1 MRRYLLFSLVF
12 LCYIKSNAQIVE
24 KPVFDRTDT
33 PAFRVEKVEMTS
45 DTTFIYCSYSANAN
59 SWANISN
66 NMYLISYPSKK
77 KYKILSSSGLPYA
90 PDKRVFPYSES
101 CQVLLCFP
109 SIKGANSFDLIENID
124 EKAFNV
130 FGVSLVEQIGKN
142 YHERDFARFYN
153 MSSFYETSGD
163 TLKAIQFKKE
173 EIEAA
178 KYLFGIQ
185 SDVTFFSFVDFC
197 VLLDKYGF
205 TRETLNQLKFLSKLK
220 AAEWVGKSLEFIVS
234 KRLISSDNFFL
245 ADYYDKVVKTI
256 HEAIPLYERLHIVD
270 NAYALILRYNA
281 DYNSIDDE
289 ERFVLEQKR
298 CLDIRRQLGDQKSFL
313 EDLFLLYI
321 SKSNANL
328 YVKRLGLVDKEIDTL
343 PKFVDKQSLDYAYF
357 LSFVAPMY
365 RMTNNPRKSISALNE
380 ILKVFGKNN
389 YGNAIKIAEVQ
400 EEKLKCLIELEM
412 WDEAIK
418 FGEKARTF
426 CDSMH
431 VKNESYTEIL
441 FSLAKSYSNKYD
453 YEKAIP
459 IMTDLVNIH
468 KETGD
473 WFRLT
478 SSLYH
483 IGNYFKNMGKF
494 NEAKTYLEKSL
505 DIINS
510 HDKAEEYLEKEILQT
525 PKAYSDSNSV
535 LKRYKDLNDMILN
548 HKATI
553 YASLGFVSSKENNY
567 AYAIECEL
575 KAGELMKRFLDGY
588 TEENVI
594 ERNGFIVFAAHLL
607 SLSNYYAWNRD
618 YDNSIKCAKESIEFF
633 KKGGH
638 PDYNEAYY
646 ELAKCNVFINLD
658 SALYYANKAYE
669 ISNLYENTEGKQSSL
684 TLLAFIYKFKKE
696 YNQAEEFLSRV
707 LSNMQNTIKAEMTSM
722 TNEQKQ
728 RFWNQIGFYFLSYR
742 DIVSKCDRSG
752 NLISKLLNYTIFSK
766 GLLLETDLKN
776 AEQAY
781 YRMGIV
787 WSDIQKKL
795 TNDDIVIDF
804 ITTQDDSDN
813 RIYHALVIDNRC
825 EYPNMITLFKE
836 SDLEKLSHINT
847 TTDLEQLGNY
857 IWKPILDQYEQV
869 ENIYFSPDG
878 ILHKLPIEFCY
889 VAGISEMMEQYNMY
903 RLSSIKEILFP
914 NSVKPNTTA
923 VLYGGLDYDMLTKES
938 MNDNDGKEY
947 SLFRSINDRG
957 GFEPL
962 LSTLEEVDEISNLLA
977 GQKVSTSLYTGKD
990 GTEETFVNLS
1000 GKDVNILHL
1009 STHGMYVGPNSLKQK
1024 KLENNFNFLELIT
1037 NEKDPVKEDV
1047 VLTHSFLVMSGGNK
1061 HTQRE
1066 IIGTG
1071 ESDGILT
1078 ASEISY
1084 VDLSKVDIVV
1094 LSACES
1100 GLGDLE
1106 NDGIYGL
1113 QRGFKKAGVKTILM
1127 SLDKVDDEATK
1138 ILMVEFYRNLMIGK
1152 TKQQSLHN
1160 AQQYLRKVE
1169 NGKYDNPK
1177 YWASFIMLDGLN

>member
-1 MRRYLLFSLVF
+1 MRRYLLFNLVL
-12 LCYIKSNAQIVE
+12 LCCIKSNAQIVE
-24 KPVFDRTDT
+24 KPVFDRMDT

-45 DTTFIYCSYSANAN
+45 DTTFIYCSYFANAN

-66 NMYLISYPSKK
+66 DMYLISYPSKK

-142 YHERDFARFYN
+142 YHERDFARLYN

-185 SDVTFFSFVDFC
+185 SDVTFFSFVDLC

-205 TRETLNQLKFLSKLK
+205 TRETLNLLKFLSKLK
-220 AAEWVGKSLEFIVS
+220 ADAWAGKSLEFIVP
-234 KRLISSDNFFL
+234 KRLTSDNFFL
-245 ADYYDKVVKTI
+245 AEYYDKVIKTI
-256 HEAIPLYERLHIVD
+256 HEALPLYERLHIID
-270 NAYALILRYNA
+270 NSYALILRYNA
-281 DYNSIDDE
+281 YYNTIDDE

-298 CLDIRRQLGDQKSFL
+298 CLDIRRQLGDQNSFL
-313 EDLFLLYI
+313 EDLFLLFI

-328 YVKRLGLVDKEIDTL
+328 YVKRLGLVDKEIDAL

-365 RMTNNPRKSISALNE
+365 RMTNNPQKSISVLNE

-389 YGNAIKIAEVQ
+389 YGNTIKISEVQ

-412 WDEAIK
+412 WDEALE
-418 FGEKARTF
+418 FGEKARIF

-431 VKNESYTEIL
+431 VKNESYTKIL
-441 FSLAKSYSNKYD
+441 FGLANSYSNKYD

-459 IMTDLVNIH
+459 IMMDLVSIQ
-468 KETGD
+468 KENED
-473 WFRLT
+473 WFGVT
-478 SSLYH
+478 SSLCH
-483 IGNYFKNMGKF
+483 IGNYYKDMGKIS
-494 NEAKTYLEKSL
+494 EAKTYLEKSL

-525 PKAYSDSNSV
+525 PEAYSDSNFV
-535 LKRYKDLNDMILN
+535 LKRYKDLNDMIMN
-548 HKATI
+548 HKAAI
-553 YASLGFVSSKENNY
+553 YASLGFVSSREDNY

-575 KAGELMKRFLDGY
+575 KAGELMKKNLDGY
-588 TEENVI
+588 TEDNLIDRKDFVI
-594 ERNGFIVFAAHLL
+594 FAAHLL
-607 SLSNYYAWNRD
+607 SLSSYYAWNGE
-618 YDNSIKCAKESIEFF
+618 YDNSIKCTKESIEFF

-638 PDYNEAYY
+638 SDYNTAYCQ
-646 ELAKCNVFINLD
+646 LAKCNIFIDLD

-669 ISNLYENTEGKQSSL
+669 ISNLYENTKGIQNSL
-684 TLLAFIYKFKKE
+684 TLLAFIYKLKKD

-707 LSNMQNTIKAEMTSM
+707 LSNMQNTIKSEMTIM

-742 DIVSKCDRSG
+742 DIVSKCDWSG

-781 YRMGIV
+781 CRMGIV
-787 WSDIQKKL
+787 WTDIQKKMS
-795 TNDDIVIDF
+795 NNDIVIDF
-804 ITTQDDSDN
+804 ITTQDDSDT
-813 RIYHALVIDNRC
+813 RTYHALVIDNRC

-836 SDLEKLSHINT
+836 SDLEKLSHIDT
-847 TTDLEQLGNY
+847 KFDLEQLGNY

-889 VAGISEMMEQYNMY
+889 VAGIGDMMEQYNMY
-903 RLSSIKEILFP
+903 RLSSIKEILFQ
-914 NSVKPNTTA
+914 NSVKPNTNA
-923 VLYGGLDYDMLTKES
+923 VLYGGLDYDMLAKES
-938 MNDNDGKEY
+938 MNDNEGKEY

-962 LSTLEEVDEISNLLA
+962 SSTLDEVDEIRNLLL

-1024 KLENNFNFLELIT
+1024 KLENNFDFLELIT
-1037 NEKDPVKEDV
+1037 NEKDPVKEDI

-1061 HTQRE
+1061 HAQSE

-1106 NDGIYGL
+1106 NDGVYGL

-1138 ILMVEFYRNLMIGK
+1138 IIMVEFYRNLMNGK
-1152 TKQQSLHN
+1152 TKLQSLQN

-1169 NGKYDNPK
+1169 NGKYDEPK
-1177 YWASFIMLDGLN
+1177 YWASFIMLDGFN